1 MGERL
6 KPRGDGGGRQLVK
19 TFNFSAL
26 QMKMSFF
33 QHKILIDDGFQILQW
48 KYCNAD
54 LRESPKRFLQQ
65 SKSDDVDNAMVLI
78 RFSLEN
84 DCIRFLDAALHT

>member
-1 MGERL
+1 MAFFPFGSEQ
-6 KPRGDGGGRQLVK
+6 GGAVSK

-33 QHKILIDDGFQILQW
+33 QPRILIDDGFQILQW

-54 LRESPKRFLQQ
+54 LRESQKRFLQQ
-65 SKSDDVDNAMVLI
+65 SKSDDVDNATVLI
-78 RFSLEN
+78 RFSIEN
-84 DCIRFLDAALHT
+84 DCIRFLDVALHT

>member
-1 MGERL
+1 MEDKSTSGLLIGLFPFGSEQG
-6 KPRGDGGGRQLVK
+6 RGGQLIK

-54 LRESPKRFLQQ
+54 LRESQKRFLQQ

-78 RFSLEN
+78 RFSL
-84 DCIRFLDAALHT
+84 